1 MTPPEAPVHG
11 QVGRGTVTPPAVSVC
26 RTLTRRADFLRAAQG
41 RRQGTPGFLLQAR
54 ERGPGESDPGAIRV
68 GFTCSRKLGNA
79 VARNRAKRRL
89 REIARAIL
97 PLHGRP
103 GWDYVLVGR
112 PEATASRDFADLKA
126 DLVRALGKIHGS
138 RG

>member
-1 MTPPEAPVHG
+1 MQGLNG
-11 QVGRGTVTPPAVSVC
+11 QHTETRPAVCLCQTLSR
-26 RTLTRRADFLRAAQG
+26 RTDFLRTAQAL
-41 RRQGTPGFLLQAR
+41 RQGTPGFLLQTRAR
-54 ERGPGESDPGAIRV
+54 RDGKPGDADIRV

-89 REIARAIL
+89 REIARAVL

-112 PEATASRDFADLKA
+112 PEATASRAFEAMKA
-126 DLVRALGKIHGS
+126 DLVRALDRIHS
-138 RG
+138 DRT